1 LGNQNLKN
9 YAKYVK
15 KYCDCGIDYLS
26 KKKPN
31 EITEN
36 DEIAALG
43 FCQGYLNGEK
53 AIDAMEKDLRK
64 NMRSMGY

>member
-1 LGNQNLKN
+1 MGNQNLKN